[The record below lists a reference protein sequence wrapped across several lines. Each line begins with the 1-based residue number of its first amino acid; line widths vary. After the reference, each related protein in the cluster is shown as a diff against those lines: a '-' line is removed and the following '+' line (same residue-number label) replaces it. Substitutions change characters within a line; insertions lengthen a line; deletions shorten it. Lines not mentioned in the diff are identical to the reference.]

1 MTYSLIYQLKCAIS
15 TLKRKSIEELVFFEE
30 NFIEFIFYTFLKRYS
45 NKLLPNLYPI
55 LYDAY
60 RIFLSICVADNE
72 NICQIFLYTCT
83 AENWQT
89 HLGQMMSNISDIRK

>member
-1 MTYSLIYQLKCAIS
+1 
-15 TLKRKSIEELVFFEE
+15 VFFEE

-45 NKLLPNLYPI
+45 DKLLPNLYQI

-60 RIFLSICVADNE
+60 SISLSVCDADNE
-72 NICQIFLYTCT
+72 NICQIFLYTYT

-89 HLGQMMSNISDIRK
+89 HLGQMMSNISEIRK